1 MPSNSNN
8 KKKHSRILGDYGDEY
23 DEPEYESNEEDYD
36 ENQDDWG
43 S

>member
-1 MPSNSNN
+1 M
-8 KKKHSRILGDYGDEY
+8 LGDYGDEY
-23 DEPEYESNEEDYD
+23 DELEYESDEEDYD